1 MTSLRSGV
9 KLTPMKKLSAYLFLI
24 LFSFSASSFADDLSE
39 YQIEGISI
47 GDSLLDHLSK
57 EKIITEI
64 EINRPVYNHLTE
76 DFGEVYLYGN
86 FDTYDRL
93 SFFVKPK
100 DKHYTIYSV
109 YGSISYDDKLEQCF
123 AKQKEVEKEFS
134 SIYKNAKKYKST
146 LEFDWD
152 PTGES
157 VSHNI
162 MFVFD
167 SGDNIEVNCTKY
179 KKSLKIENN
188 WKDSLQVSISKK
200 EVNEWFH
207 NPIN

>member
-1 MTSLRSGV
+1 M
-9 KLTPMKKLSAYLFLI
+9 FLI
-24 LFSFSASSFADDLSE
+24 LFSFSTPSFGDDISE
-39 YQIEGISI
+39 YEIEGISI

-57 EKIITEI
+57 EEILTEI
-64 EINRPVYNHLTE
+64 EINKSSYNYLNN
-76 DFGEVYLYGN
+76 DFGVVYYYGN

-93 SFFVKPK
+93 SFTVKPK
-100 DKHYTIYSV
+100 DKHYTIYSIK
-109 YGSISYDDKLEQCF
+109 GSISYDDKLEQCF
-123 AKQKEVEKEFS
+123 AKQKEIEKEFS
-134 SIYKNAKKYKST
+134 SMFKSAIKRKNT

-162 MFVFD
+162 YFDFD
-167 SGDNIEVNCTKY
+167 SGQSIFVNCTKY

-188 WKDSLQVSISKK
+188 WSDSLQVIIDTK
-200 EVNEWFH
+200 EVSDWFN

>member
-1 MTSLRSGV
+1 
-9 KLTPMKKLSAYLFLI
+9 MKKLSAYLFLI
-24 LFSFSASSFADDLSE
+24 LFGFSASSFADDISE
-39 YQIEGISI
+39 YQVEGISI

-57 EKIITEI
+57 EEIITEI
-64 EINRPVYNHLTE
+64 ERNKFVYNYLTDE
-76 DFGEVYLYGN
+76 FGEVYLRGN
-86 FDTYDRL
+86 FDAYDGL

-100 DKHYTIYSV
+100 DKHYTIYTV

-134 SIYKNAKKYKST
+134 SIYKNAKKSKST
-146 LEFDWD
+146 IEFAWD

-188 WKDSLQVSISKK
+188 WEDSFQVSISKK
-200 EVNEWFH
+200 EVNDWF
-207 NPIN
+207 NDPIN

>member
-1 MTSLRSGV
+1 
-9 KLTPMKKLSAYLFLI
+9 MKKLSTYLFLF
-24 LFSFSASSFADDLSE
+24 LFSFSAPSFADDISE

-57 EKIITEI
+57 EEIITEI
-64 EINRPVYNHLTE
+64 ERNKPVYNYLTDE
-76 DFGEVYLYGN
+76 FGEVYLNGN

-100 DKHYTIYSV
+100 DKHYTIYSI
-109 YGSISYDDKLEQCF
+109 YGMISYDDKLEECF
-123 AKQKEVEKEFS
+123 AKQKEIEKEFS
-134 SIYKNAKKYKST
+134 SIYKYAKKSKKT
-146 LEFDWD
+146 FEFDWD

-157 VSHNI
+157 VTHNI
-162 MFVFD
+162 MFGFD
-167 SGDNIEVNCTKY
+167 TGDQIEVNCAKY

-188 WKDSLQVSISKK
+188 WVDGLQIGMHRK
-200 EVNEWFH
+200 ETLVWFG